1 MSFHGL
7 GPETALGHIML
18 TGLVLIPIILII
30 QVKAVDALA
39 QQFAQP
45 GQRLRKLKSFLWAG
59 LALGALKLST
69 FADWSPHLFD
79 WQTNGLVWTAYL
91 LISALVSTLVVV
103 LAYQTNRSYLLWPIF
118 MPILGVLYAFDLS
131 VMEYLFAKDFMVIS
145 EQMWCA
151 LFFGVAFFSI
161 ASLGQTIF
169 ANNPQEQTP
178 IFGLSGKTLFL
189 CSCAG
194 LNIMIFAIQVGLMS
208 AFDTQIVTSNR
219 LGLIPDHVTAFYFPL
234 LGFLVTTYAIT
245 NGVIEKKI
253 LNYQLIQTLWGGSDG
268 RVASSVIRNFPDVL
282 QASSIM
288 KTAKLLALTV
298 IKRNSANAK
307 AIGDLAWLLQTA
319 RWGVVT
325 TSLSFREKFGDIGRA
340 NSASLADVL
349 GELCGK
355 AAMSNFCAAVN
366 HALLTREP
374 EMRWTLKNEDSL
386 NLGAVFDIQARFS
399 YKTAGSLHQVQ
410 LIFTD
415 VTSEHVYKI
424 KAEQEQKLLVSA
436 LRIIGHDLA
445 TPLNNILLSTEV
457 AKMALNKKTGEFS
470 KESMHERLDRI
481 HRTGK
486 EMSEKLKDTLRV
498 AKTSHVSKDLE
509 RKDVKLAKLL
519 EDLYLIHAFRHGKT
533 NGQFDL
539 EIDEFAVLR
548 DAQFFGLELVLNNI
562 LSNAVKY
569 SKPADK
575 ARVRVH
581 AQPLEDK
588 APTPQTRIT
597 VADNGPGLPNWLL
610 TDRISAY
617 ARDQKTAHIEGQG
630 LGLSIVEQGLNLIG
644 AEVTFG
650 NLVGGG
656 AVVHIDVPYRLE
668 TTPPY
673 KQESNQ
679 PIAAG

>member
-45 GQRLRKLKSFLWAG
+45 GQRFRQFQSFLWAG

-69 FADWSPHLFD
+69 FADWSPDLFD
-79 WQTNGLVWTAYL
+79 WQTNGLVWVAYL

-103 LAYQTNRSYLLWPIF
+103 LAYQTNRSYLLWPVF
-118 MPILGVLYAFDLS
+118 MPVLGVLYSFDLS
-131 VMEYLFAKDFMVIS
+131 VMEYLFARDFMVIS

-169 ANNPQEQTP
+169 ANNPEDPTP
-178 IFGLSGKTLFL
+178 ILGLSGKTLFL

-194 LNIMIFAIQVGLMS
+194 LNIMIFSIQIGLMS
-208 AFDTQIVTSNR
+208 AFDTPIVTSNR
-219 LGLIPDHVTAFYFPL
+219 LGLIPDRVTAFYFPI

-268 RVASSVIRNFPDVL
+268 RVASSVVRSFPDIL
-282 QASSIM
+282 QASSLM

-298 IKRNSANAK
+298 VKRNTPHSK
-307 AIGDLAWLLQTA
+307 GTGDLAWLLQST

-325 TSLSFREKFGDIGRA
+325 ASPTFKERFGDVGKQA
-340 NSASLADVL
+340 GFSLAEL
-349 GELCGK
+349 LSELCGK
-355 AAMSNFCAAVN
+355 GAMLSFSSAVN
-366 HALLTREP
+366 DALIGREP
-374 EMRWTLKNEDSL
+374 ELVWTLRNEDSL
-386 NLGAVFDIQARFS
+386 NLGAVFDILVRFT
-399 YKTAGSLHQVQ
+399 YKSTGSLYQVQ
-410 LIFTD
+410 LILTD
-415 VTSEHVYKI
+415 VTSEHVFKI

-457 AKMALNKKTGEFS
+457 AKLALNKKTGEFS
-470 KESMHERLDRI
+470 KANMHERLDRI

-486 EMSEKLKDTLRV
+486 EMAEKLKDTLRV

-509 RKDVKLAKLL
+509 RKDVNLPQLL
-519 EDLYLIHAFRHGKT
+519 SELYLVHAFRHGKT
-533 NGQFDL
+533 DGQFEL
-539 EIDEFAVLR
+539 EVDEHAVLR

-575 ARVRVH
+575 ARVQVYV
-581 AQPLEDK
+581 QPLADK

-597 VADNGPGLPNWLL
+597 VVDNGPGLPSWLL

-617 ARDQKTAHIEGQG
+617 TRDQKTAHIEGQG

-650 NLVGGG
+650 NLPGGG

-668 TTPPY
+668 TTPPDQ
-673 KQESNQ
+673 QESNQ
-679 PIAAG
+679 PLAAG